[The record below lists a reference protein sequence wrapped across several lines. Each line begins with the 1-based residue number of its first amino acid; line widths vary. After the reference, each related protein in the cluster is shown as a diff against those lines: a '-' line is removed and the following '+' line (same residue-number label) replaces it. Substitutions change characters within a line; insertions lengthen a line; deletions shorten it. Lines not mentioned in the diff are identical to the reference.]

1 MIIFTPWHI
10 YFFTFYFME
19 TLFFF
24 TKLLFL
30 LVCLFMILFF
40 IYAMRW
46 KVVEKQIRKTLEF
59 EFKNKTDQ
67 ALDLIKRENEANE
80 FAFKQKQADLMKK
93 WEEAEAM
100 QSKNIQSWRSQ
111 MKTEIFAELLSFIE
125 SHYTSQQ
132 TKTKLKSFC
141 VKFKEQLKI

>member
-10 YFFTFYFME
+10 YFFI
-19 TLFFF
+19 
-24 TKLLFL
+24 FL
-30 LVCLFMILFF
+30 LMATFILILKLFAALIWLFVILFF

-46 KVVEKQIRKTLEF
+46 NVMEKQIRKALEF

-80 FAFKQKQADLMKK
+80 FAFKEKQADLMKK
-93 WEEAEAM
+93 REEAEAM
-100 QSKNIQSWRSQ
+100 QSKNIHSWRSQ